1 MALLST
7 GVAALQEAGARI
19 RPALGR
25 YLAADILTWAGRQ
38 ADALAVL
45 EEVLEFSRTTGAR
58 WLDAELHRK
67 KGELLLAL
75 ADADADQVEQE
86 FRQAISIAREQ
97 SARLFE
103 LRAVTSLARLQSDRG
118 ASEVAA
124 ELLRPLLA
132 WFVEDQK
139 FRMCVKLAHCLLTWT
154 SGFPDDAVRD
164 PRVNYFIHGRCWPI
178 GQAIAGANAL
188 RHREPSRFE

>member
-1 MALLST
+1 
-7 GVAALQEAGARI
+7 
-19 RPALGR
+19 
-25 YLAADILTWAGRQ
+25 
-38 ADALAVL
+38 
-45 EEVLEFSRTTGAR
+45 VLEFSRTTGAR

-132 WFVEDQK
+132 WFSGGPEIPDVREA
-139 FRMCVKLAHCLLTWT
+139 RALLADLDERL
-154 SGFPDDAVRD
+154 S
-164 PRVNYFIHGRCWPI
+164 
-178 GQAIAGANAL
+178 
-188 RHREPSRFE
+188 

>member
-1 MALLST
+1 MLVSLCEEQGFSFLHAVGQCQLGWAVAKQGEINRGMALLST

-97 SARLFE
+97 SAKLFE

-132 WFVEDQK
+132 WFSGGPEIPDVREA
-139 FRMCVKLAHCLLTWT
+139 RALLADLDERL
-154 SGFPDDAVRD
+154 S
-164 PRVNYFIHGRCWPI
+164 
-178 GQAIAGANAL
+178 
-188 RHREPSRFE
+188 